1 MAEPDAVNSVRS
13 TEPDGLSAATLTT
26 ILVVDDDRPSREGL
40 RDALVHGGY
49 AVETAAD
56 TWQAIKKVRERP
68 FEVAIIDLDL
78 PPVHG
83 VSLSGWDLVRIVR
96 AYRPGTAIIVV
107 SAEDD
112 VALKARAQLLRVA
125 EFLEKPISPTH
136 VKALV
141 RRFAS

>member
-1 MAEPDAVNSVRS
+1 VAEPDAVNSVRS